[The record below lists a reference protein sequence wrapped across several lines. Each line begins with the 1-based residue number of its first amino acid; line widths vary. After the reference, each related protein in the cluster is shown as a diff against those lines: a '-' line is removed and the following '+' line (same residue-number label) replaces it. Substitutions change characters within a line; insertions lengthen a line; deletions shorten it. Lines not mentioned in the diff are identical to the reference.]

1 MMLKNPMIVNYL
13 LLGINIVMLST
24 GQILFK
30 FGLNKIGTITLANSW
45 KAIFSPTIFLGL
57 VLYVIA
63 TLIWFVVLT
72 RMPLSVAYPAQSFA
86 YVLGIIA
93 ALFIFNEPISLVK
106 WIGAAVIMIGVFLI
120 AVD

>member
-1 MMLKNPMIVNYL
+1 MIVNYL

-30 FGLNKIGTITLANSW
+30 LGLNKIGTITLANSW

-72 RMPLSVAYPAQSFA
+72 KMPLSVAYPAQSFA